1 MKIITNNQ
9 PRQLIYGY
17 ELTEKQK
24 QDFDYLDDIDNQDF
38 VRYKGNL
45 YDVSEFIST
54 FYQCDSL
61 KDWDGYS
68 SDSYFSGV
76 LIKMI
81 DSDTAIMASYY
92 S

>member
-1 MKIITNNQ
+1 MQIITNNQ

-17 ELTEKQK
+17 ELTDKEKSN
-24 QDFDYLDDIDNQDF
+24 FDYLDDIDNHNF
-38 VRYKGNL
+38 VKYKGFI
-45 YDVSEFIST
+45 YDVSEFMST
-54 FYQCDSL
+54 YNMESL

-76 LIKMI
+76 LINII
-81 DSDTAIMASYY
+81 DSDYVLMARYY

>member
-1 MKIITNNQ
+1 MQIITNNI

-17 ELTEKQK
+17 ELSDKEKTN
-24 QDFDYLDDIDNQDF
+24 FDYLDNIDSHNF
-38 VRYKGNL
+38 VKYKGFI
-45 YDVSEFIST
+45 YDVSEFMST
-54 FYQCDSL
+54 YNMDSL

-76 LIKMI
+76 LLKII
-81 DSDTAIMASYY
+81 DSDYVLMARYY

>member
-24 QDFDYLDDIDNQDF
+24 QDFDYLDDIDSQDF
-38 VRYKGNL
+38 VRYKGNI
-45 YDVSEFIST
+45 YDVSEFMST
-54 FYQCDSL
+54 YNMDSL
-61 KDWDGYS
+61 KDWDGYT

-76 LIKMI
+76 LIKII
-81 DSDTAIMASYY
+81 DSDTVIIGRYIN
-92 S
+92 